1 MQFEE
6 MLRERERE
14 GREQG
19 LEQGRSEGLEQGR
32 SEGLEQGRS
41 EGRTEERG
49 RILALIAAMTAAGE
63 AEQIPRLGGDPAFLE
78 EMLAKYR
85 TQL

>member
-14 GREQG
+14 G
-19 LEQGRSEGLEQGR
+19 LEQGRSEGLEQ
-32 SEGLEQGRS
+32 
-41 EGRTEERG
+41 GRTEERG
-49 RILALIAAMTAAGE
+49 RILALIAAMAAAGE

-78 EMLAKYR
+78 EMFAKYR

>member
-14 GREQG
+14 G
-19 LEQGRSEGLEQGR
+19 
-32 SEGLEQGRS
+32 LEQGRS
-41 EGRTEERG
+41 EGRAEERGRSEGRAEERG
-49 RILALIAAMTAAGE
+49 RILALIAAMAAAGE